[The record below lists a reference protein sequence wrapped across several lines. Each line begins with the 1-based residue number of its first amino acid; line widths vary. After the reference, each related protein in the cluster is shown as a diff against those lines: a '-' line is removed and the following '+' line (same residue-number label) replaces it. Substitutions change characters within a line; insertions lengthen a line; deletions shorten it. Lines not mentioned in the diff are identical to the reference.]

1 MEELYVSSDV
11 RERLLLAGIAELE
24 ENGIKGFSLR
34 KAALSAQVSCAA
46 PYRHFKDK
54 EEFIVEIIKYIASK
68 WELMCAQIT
77 SVFCDDVRRL
87 VIELAVANLRFW
99 LSNPKFRSVLMLI
112 LESDNNE
119 NSHFDLFDTSL
130 LSAIEDYAEKCGGGV
145 NSEMKKYTVKALI
158 YGSLMS
164 KNDAPVVDFFRQKME
179 EEFPQI

>member
-1 MEELYVSSDV
+1 MEDLYVSSDV

-34 KAALSAQVSCAA
+34 KAALAAQVSCAA

-68 WELMCAQIT
+68 WELMCEQII
-77 SVFCDDVRRL
+77 SVFSDDVRRL

-112 LESDNNE
+112 LESDNRE
-119 NSHFDLFDTSL
+119 NSHFDLFDKSL
-130 LSAIEDYAEKCGGGV
+130 LSAIDDYSIKCGNT
-145 NSEMKKYTVKALI
+145 NSAAIKKYTVRALI

-164 KNDAPVVDFFRQKME
+164 KNDANVVLFFREKME
-179 EEFPQI
+179 EEFPKI